1 MSEIRDTLKKLF
13 SRNVVIKALPGG
25 RVKTYDISKSQS
37 IGSPTTYSNRAK
49 WRNGRSFNSVSGYG
63 SGFTNEEI
71 EAIRRQMYLD
81 YELMDTDAIVS
92 SALDIFAEESS
103 TLDIDG
109 QLLKIKTD
117 NERVKKIL
125 HNLFYDVMNIEFNLW
140 SWIRTMCKYG
150 DFFLYLQIAEEY
162 GIVNVQPIHPSLM
175 IREEGTREDPEQVR
189 FKYEGDVGFYSGHNI
204 FEEYEIA
211 HFRML
216 TDTNFLPY
224 GRSVIEPGKKVYKMM
239 TLMEDAMLIS
249 RIMRAPER
257 RIHYIDVGNIAPEEV
272 DAYIEQIATEMK
284 KTPYIDQATG
294 EYNLRYNITSMME
307 DYYLPVRGDQS
318 GTKIDTLDGL
328 QNEGMKEDVEYF
340 KDKLLASLKIPKD
353 FLGYGLES
361 SSGKANLASLDI
373 RFARTIERLQKIFV
387 SELYKIAI
395 IHLKVQGFKDEELM
409 NFEIYLTNPSLVFER
424 QKTDVMVAKVD
435 LAKSIKEDNLF
446 SDKYIYENIFGM
458 SEDEWKADR
467 NRAIEDAKNKF
478 RINQIVEEG
487 NDPKLTGKSF
497 GTPWDIA
504 TMQMASKNIDGS
516 NPESMKQLYTPDER
530 ENNEGKPP
538 QYKSSFETKRDADFG
553 RDPTGRRENDKMEM
567 PQISKESFHRFIKK
581 LDKYKKYDIKTALN
595 ENKEISMLDDEL
607 LFDEND
613 IN

>member
-1 MSEIRDTLKKLF
+1 MSEIRNTLKKLF

-92 SALDIFAEESS
+92 SALDIFAEEA
-103 TLDIDG
+103 TTVDIDG

-117 NERVKKIL
+117 NARVKKIL

-162 GIVNVQPIHPSLM
+162 GIINVMPIHPSLM
-175 IREEGTREDPEQVR
+175 IREEGTREDPELVR

-257 RIHYIDVGNIAPEEV
+257 RIHYIDVGNIAPEEI
-272 DAYIEQIATEMK
+272 DAHIEQIATEMK
-284 KTPYIDQATG
+284 KVPYIDQATG
-294 EYNLRYNITSMME
+294 EYNLRYNLTTMME
-307 DYYLPVRGDQS
+307 DYFLPVRGDQS
-318 GTKIDTLDGL
+318 GTKIDTLPGL

-395 IHLKVQGFKDEELM
+395 IHLKVQGFKDDELL

-424 QKTDVMVAKVD
+424 QKTDVMTAKVD

-467 NRAIEDAKNKF
+467 DRAIEDAKNKF
-478 RINQIVEEG
+478 RINQIVDEG

-504 TMQMASKNIDGS
+504 TMQVSSKMMDGS
-516 NPESMKQLYTPDER
+516 NSESMKQLYTPDER
-530 ENNEGKPP
+530 EENQGKPP
-538 QYKSSFETKRDADFG
+538 QYKSSFETKRDQDFG
-553 RDPTGRRENDKMEM
+553 RDPAGRRENDKMEM
-567 PQISKESFHRFIKK
+567 PKESYQRFIKK
-581 LDKYKKYDIKTALN
+581 LDKYKKRDIKQSLT
-595 ENKEISMLDDEL
+595 ESVDISMLDDGL
-607 LFDEND
+607 LFDETD

>member
-81 YELMDTDAIVS
+81 YELMDTDAIIS
-92 SALDIFAEESS
+92 SALDIFAEEA
-103 TLDIDG
+103 TTQDIDG

-125 HNLFYDVMNIEFNLW
+125 HNLFYDVLNIEFNLW

-150 DFFLYLQIAEEY
+150 DFFLYLQIAEEF
-162 GIVNVQPIHPSLM
+162 GIVNVMPIHPSLM

-257 RIHYIDVGNIAPEEV
+257 RIHYIDVGNIAPEEI
-272 DAYIEQIATEMK
+272 DAHIEQIANEMK
-284 KTPYIDQATG
+284 KTPYIDQTTG
-294 EYNLRYNITSMME
+294 DFNLRYNLTSMME
-307 DYYLPVRGDQS
+307 DYFLPVRGDQS
-318 GTKIDTLDGL
+318 GTKIDTLPGL

-435 LAKSIKEDNLF
+435 LVKSIKEDNLF

-467 NRAIEDAKNKF
+467 DRVVEDAKHKF
-478 RINQIVEEG
+478 RLNQIVEEG
-487 NDPKLTGKSF
+487 NDPKFTGKSF

-504 TMQMASKNIDGS
+504 TLQVSSKMMDGS
-516 NPESMKQLYTPDER
+516 NEESMKQLYTPDER
-530 ENNEGKPP
+530 EENQGKPP
-538 QYKSSFETKRDADFG
+538 QYKSSFETKRDQDFG
-553 RDPTGRRENDKMEM
+553 RDPMGRRENDKMDI
-567 PQISKESFHRFIKK
+567 PKESFQRFIKK
-581 LDKYKKYDIKTALN
+581 LDKYKKYDVKKTLN
-595 ENKEISMLDDEL
+595 EHKDISMLDDDL